1 MTILSG
7 RAELVDMEEQAY
19 HAAPAL
25 GSTDLKNLLR
35 SPAHY
40 KAAKKAPLE
49 SEALRVG
56 TLVHECI
63 LEPDTWALRRDLPEV
78 NKRTKA
84 GKEKLAEFYKVAGEE
99 GWLPVDAD
107 DRALCEGMRESA
119 MAHRLVRSVLNAA
132 DKKEQSCFWREG
144 RSDVVTGFDC
154 KARFDGLAPGLILD
168 LKTTQDASLR
178 AFRNAVARYDYHV
191 QAAHYSVGAHAVT
204 GMWPDYAIL
213 AIEKKP
219 PYACAVY
226 ELDEQAMAVGV
237 ERRDEAIGQYLE
249 CMRTGKWSAYPE
261 TVRTLSLPRWA
272 QEWDQ

>member
-7 RAELVDMEEQAY
+7 KAELVDMTETAY

-40 KAAKKAPLE
+40 KAAKEAPMA

-63 LEPDTWALRRDLPEV
+63 LEPDTWALRRDIPDV

-84 GKEKLAEFYKVAGEE
+84 GKEALQRFYEVAGEE
-99 GWLPVDAD
+99 GWLPVDPE

-119 MAHRLVRSVLNAA
+119 MAHRLVKAVLENA
-132 DKKEQSCFWREG
+132 DKKEQSCFWKDE
-144 RSDVVTGFDC
+144 VEC

-168 LKTTQDASLR
+168 LKTTQDASPG
-178 AFRNAVARYDYHV
+178 AFRNAVARFDYHV
-191 QAAHYSVGAHAVT
+191 QAAHYCAGAYAVT
-204 GMWPDYAIL
+204 GKWPDYAIL

-226 ELDEQAMAVGV
+226 QLDEQAMAVGV
-237 ERRDEAIGQYLE
+237 ERREWAISRYVRCQQE
-249 CMRTGKWSAYPE
+249 GKWPAYPE
-261 TVRTLSLPRWA
+261 TVQTLSLPRWA

>member
-1 MTILSG
+1 MTVLSG
-7 RAELVDMEEQAY
+7 KAELVDMDEAAY

-40 KAAKKAPLE
+40 KAAKSIPME
-49 SEALRVG
+49 SEALRIG

-63 LEPDTWALRRDLPEV
+63 LEPDTWNLRRDMPEV

-84 GKEKLAEFYKVAGEE
+84 GKAELQAFYEVAGEE
-99 GWLPVDAD
+99 GWLPVDAE

-119 MAHRLVRSVLNAA
+119 MAHRLVKAVLENA
-132 DKKEQSCFWREG
+132 DKKEQSCFWR
-144 RSDVVTGFDC
+144 DVSVDC

-168 LKTTQDASLR
+168 LKTTQDASPG
-178 AFRNAVARYDYHV
+178 AFRNAVARFDYHV
-191 QAAHYSVGAHAVT
+191 QAAHYCQGAHAVT
-204 GMWPDYAIL
+204 GAWPDYAIL
-213 AIEKKP
+213 AVEKKP

-226 ELDEQAMAVGV
+226 QLDEQAMAVGE
-237 ERRDEAIGQYLE
+237 ERRDEALARYAKCQKERL
-249 CMRTGKWSAYPE
+249 WPAYPE
-261 TVRTLSLPRWA
+261 TVQTLALPRWA

>member
-40 KAAKKAPLE
+40 KAAKEAPLE

-84 GKEKLAEFYKVAGEE
+84 GKEKLAEFYEVAGEE
-99 GWLPVDAD
+99 GWLPVEPK
-107 DRALCEGMRESA
+107 DRALCEGMRESV
-119 MAHRLVRSVLNAA
+119 MGHRLVRAVLESA
-132 DKKEQSCFWREG
+132 DKKEQSCFWH
-144 RSDVVTGFDC
+144 DQVDC
-154 KARFDGLAPGLILD
+154 KARFDGLAEGLVLD
-168 LKTTQDASLR
+168 LKTTQDASPG
-178 AFRNAVARYDYHV
+178 AFRTAVARYGYHV
-191 QAAHYSVGAHAVT
+191 QAAHYCAGAHAVT
-204 GMWPDYAIL
+204 GEWPDYAIL

-226 ELDEQAMAVGV
+226 QLDEQAMAVGSEQREV
-237 ERRDEAIGQYLE
+237 AISRYIRCQQE
-249 CMRTGKWSAYPE
+249 GKWPAYPE
-261 TVRTLSLPRWA
+261 TVTTLSLPNWA
-272 QEWDQ
+272 KQEW

>member
-7 RAELVDMEEQAY
+7 RAELVDMEEAPY

-40 KAAKKAPLE
+40 KAAKEAPMA

-63 LEPDTWALRRDLPEV
+63 LEPDTWALRRDIPDV

-84 GKEKLAEFYKVAGEE
+84 GKEALQKYYEVAGEE
-99 GWLPVDAD
+99 GWLPVDPD

-132 DKKEQSCFWREG
+132 DKKEQSCFWR
-144 RSDVVTGFDC
+144 DVSVDPTGIDC
-154 KARFDGLAPGLILD
+154 KSRFDGLAPGLILD
-168 LKTTQDASLR
+168 LKTTQDASPG
-178 AFRNAVARYDYHV
+178 AFRNAVARFDYHV
-191 QAAHYSVGAHAVT
+191 QAAHYCTGAHAVT
-204 GMWPDYAIL
+204 GKWPDYAIL

-226 ELDEQAMAVGV
+226 QLDEDALSVGFQ
-237 ERRDEAIGQYLE
+237 RRDEAIRRYVRCQQE
-249 CMRTGKWSAYPE
+249 GKWPAYPE
-261 TVRTLSLPRWA
+261 TVQTLSLPRWA

>member
-7 RAELVDMEEQAY
+7 RAELVDMDEAPY

-40 KAAKKAPLE
+40 KAAKEAPMA

-63 LEPDTWALRRDLPEV
+63 LEPDTWALRRDIPDV

-84 GKEKLAEFYKVAGEE
+84 GKEALQKYYEVAGEE
-99 GWLPVDAD
+99 GWLPVDPD

-132 DKKEQSCFWREG
+132 DKKEQSCFWR
-144 RSDVVTGFDC
+144 DVSVDATGVDC

-168 LKTTQDASLR
+168 LKTTQDASPG
-178 AFRNAVARYDYHV
+178 AFRNAVARFDYHV
-191 QAAHYSVGAHAVT
+191 QAAHYCTGAHAVT

-226 ELDEQAMAVGV
+226 ELDEQAMAVGA
-237 ERRDEAIGQYLE
+237 ERRELAIRQYVE
-249 CMRTGKWSAYPE
+249 CKRTGKWSAYPE
-261 TVRTLSLPRWA
+261 TVQTLSLPRWA